1 MEFRILGPLQ
11 VLDDGVDVPLGSPKE
26 RALLAVL
33 LLHQGAVVSRERLI
47 AELWGESPPPTAEK
61 ALNVHVSQ
69 LRKALGRNGAAPI
82 TTRHPGY
89 ALAAGPEQLDAMRFE
104 ALVAEAQSRVAG
116 GDVAA
121 AAELLGDALVLWRG
135 PALDGIELASV
146 GRHEVDR
153 LDELRLAAQMDRID
167 CDLARGVNEAS
178 IGELEA
184 LVADHPLRER
194 LRGQLMLALYRSGRQ
209 ADALR
214 CYRQARETLVGELGI
229 EPSPALQ
236 RLEKAILNHDR
247 SLEAP
252 AGVTRAEATSERPDG
267 DQSPQQSRLRLGR
280 TPPRMRWLALAAA
293 LVVGGI
299 AAGVALSH
307 SSKRSLLVPAN
318 AVGVIDPHGNR
329 VVATIHVGGRP
340 GAVASTNGMIWVA
353 NVKDLTLT
361 RIDGRTR
368 RVVGATPVGGSLPS
382 ALAASEGVVWSGDP
396 IRAAVTRVAES
407 NLRTIPIEQAALG
420 PYLNHGSKRE
430 QHAPCP
436 THIGMAIGGGSVW
449 AVCGPGFGR
458 AILTAIDP
466 LTGNQAAAEY
476 TPANDPA
483 AIAYASGS
491 LWVANFDA
499 NTVTELNPLDRT
511 VERTATVAAAPVA
524 ITAYAGAVW
533 VAGSEQDAVSR
544 VAIAADSGSPVVT
557 TIHVGHR
564 PSAIAA
570 GAGAVWVVNQG
581 DRTVS
586 RIDPRTERVT
596 ATIHIGAEPTGI
608 AVGGGMVW
616 VSAQALL

>member
-11 VLDDGVDVPLGSPKE
+11 VLDRGVDVPLGSPKE

-69 LRKALGRNGAAPI
+69 LRKTLGHNGQAAI

-89 ALAAGPEQLDAMRFE
+89 AVAVEPEQLDAIRFE
-104 ALVAEAQSRVAG
+104 RLVTQGQSRAAA

-121 AAELLGDALVLWRG
+121 ATELLSDALALWRG
-135 PALDGIELASV
+135 SALDGIELESA
-146 GRHEVDR
+146 GRHDVDR
-153 LDELRLAAQMDRID
+153 LEELRLVAQMDRID
-167 CDLARGVNEAS
+167 CDLARGVHEQL
-178 IGELEA
+178 IGELDA

-194 LRGQLMLALYRSGRQ
+194 LRGQLMLALYCSGRQ

-247 SLEAP
+247 SLETP
-252 AGVTRAEATSERPDG
+252 TGVTRAQATSASLAAEQPSRR
-267 DQSPQQSRLRLGR
+267 SRLRIGR
-280 TPPRMRWLALAAA
+280 VAPRRRWLALAAA
-293 LVVGGI
+293 LTAGGI

-307 SSKRSLLVPAN
+307 SSKRPLLVPPN
-318 AVGVIDPHGNR
+318 SIGVIDPHRDR

-340 GAVASTNGMIWVA
+340 GPVAYANGTTWVA
-353 NVKDLTLT
+353 NVRDLTLT
-361 RIDGRTR
+361 RIDARTR
-368 RVVGATPVGGSLPS
+368 RVVGATPLGGSYPS
-382 ALAASEGVVWSGDP
+382 ALAASGRVVWSGDP
-396 IRAAVTRVAES
+396 IQAAVTRVAGT
-407 NLRTIPIEQAALG
+407 NLQTIPIQQAAVPEWG
-420 PYLNHGSKRE
+420 RG
-430 QHAPCP
+430 PCP
-436 THIGMAIGGGSVW
+436 THIGLAIGGGSVW
-449 AVCGPGFGR
+449 VVCGPGFGR

-466 LTGNQAAAEY
+466 LAGTQDAAEY

-483 AIAYASGS
+483 AITYAEGA

-511 VERTATVAAAPVA
+511 VKRNATVAAGPVA
-524 ITAYAGAVW
+524 ITAYAGSVW
-533 VAGSEQDAVSR
+533 VVGSGQDAVSR
-544 VAIAADSGSPVVT
+544 IAIAADTGSTLVT

-564 PSAIAA
+564 PNAIAS
-570 GAGAVWVVNQG
+570 GAGAVWVTNQG

-586 RIDPRTERVT
+586 RIDPETNRVT
-596 ATIHIGAEPTGI
+596 ATIPIGAEPSGV

-616 VSAQALL
+616 VGAQTVL